1 MANPTDDHGEIPSS
15 LPGAVAASAAA
26 SATAAT
32 RDEDAACLRLGVMD
46 SDKVEVLMIAE
57 AAALLAKRE
66 ADHQK
71 LGHTYSLDVVNGLFR
86 PAMNYCTRFDRIQN
100 KTAVLAV
107 RESFDARA
115 SELGLHAFEVA
126 QLVNLM
132 PADVRWTGEK
142 GGGGGFAHR
151 GWRSELGDEGWR
163 WRGWRQRRRRGQPA
177 APADCPPP

>member
-1 MANPTDDHGEIPSS
+1 MAHPSDDHGDVPSS

-32 RDEDAACLRLGVMD
+32 RDEDAAVLRLGVMGRPN
-46 SDKVEVLMIAE
+46 VEPLMIAE

-115 SELGLHAFEVA
+115 SQLGLHPFEVA

-132 PADVRWTGEK
+132 PADAEEAKAIIPSLREEDKIANDKLNELLMELTT
-142 GGGGGFAHR
+142 FAK
-151 GWRSELGDEGWR
+151 
-163 WRGWRQRRRRGQPA
+163 
-177 APADCPPP
+177 